1 VIDNEIKKFISSV
14 EIENVFVFILLLA
27 VLVVVVKLNRI
38 LSRIVTK
45 KFPKKRMY
53 VFQWIPVFNF
63 MIYFLGIVIGIYVI
77 FEPSQE
83 VFLWFVAS
91 TIVAFAL
98 AFKDI
103 LFSIIAGVVLLVDK
117 PFQVG
122 DRITFNNEYGEIVS
136 IGLRSVK
143 LLTLDES
150 IVTIPNSRFINDTV
164 SSSSAGQL
172 NMMTTVDVYV
182 AIDKDLNKIKT
193 ILEKIA
199 LKSSYLN
206 IERKPF
212 VVIKEVLGIGGVI
225 SAMMTTKC
233 ILKDA
238 RKEKSFQT
246 DFLIS
251 VNREFKNQHIKRII
265 H

>member
-1 VIDNEIKKFISSV
+1 MIDNEIKKFISSV

>member
-1 VIDNEIKKFISSV
+1 MIDKEIEKFISNV
-14 EIENVFVFILLLA
+14 EIENVFIFILLLA
-27 VLVVVVKLNRI
+27 VLIVSVKLIRI
-38 LSRIVTK
+38 FSRIVTK
-45 KFPKKRMY
+45 KFPDKRMY

-63 MIYFLGIVIGIYVI
+63 SIYFIGIVIGIYVI
-77 FEPSQE
+77 FKPSQE
-83 VFLWFVAS
+83 VLLWFIAS

-98 AFKDI
+98 ALKDI

-122 DRITFNNEYGEIVS
+122 DRIAFNNEYGEIVS

-164 SSSSAGQL
+164 SSSSAGEL

-182 AIDKDLNKIKT
+182 AIDKDLNKIKAT
-193 ILEKIA
+193 LEKIA
-199 LKSSYLN
+199 LESSYLN

-212 VVIKEVLGIGGVI
+212 VVIKEVLGIGGII

-251 VNREFKNQHIKRII
+251 VNREFKNQNIQRTI

>member
-1 VIDNEIKKFISSV
+1 
-14 EIENVFVFILLLA
+14 
-27 VLVVVVKLNRI
+27 
-38 LSRIVTK
+38 
-45 KFPKKRMY
+45 
-53 VFQWIPVFNF
+53 
-63 MIYFLGIVIGIYVI
+63 
-77 FEPSQE
+77 
-83 VFLWFVAS
+83 
-91 TIVAFAL
+91 
-98 AFKDI
+98 
-103 LFSIIAGVVLLVDK
+103 
-117 PFQVG
+117 
-122 DRITFNNEYGEIVS
+122 
-136 IGLRSVK
+136 VK

-182 AIDKDLNKIKT
+182 AIDKDLNKIKA

-212 VVIKEVLGIGGVI
+212 VVIKEVLGIGGII

>member
-1 VIDNEIKKFISSV
+1 MIDKEIKKFISNV
-14 EIENVFVFILLLA
+14 EIENVFLFILLLA
-27 VLVVVVKLNRI
+27 VLTVSVKLIRI
-38 LSRIVTK
+38 FSKIVTK

-53 VFQWIPVFNF
+53 VCQWIPVFNF
-63 MIYFLGIVIGIYVI
+63 SIYFLGIVVGIYVI

-98 AFKDI
+98 ALKDI
-103 LFSIIAGVVLLVDK
+103 LFSIIAWVVLLVDK

-172 NMMTTVDVYV
+172 DMMTTVDVYV

-199 LKSSYLN
+199 LESSYLN
-206 IERKPF
+206 TERNPF
-212 VVIKEVLGIGGVI
+212 VVIKEVLGIGGII

-251 VNREFKNQHIKRII
+251 VNQEFKNQNIQRTIY
-265 H
+265 